1 MAGDSVTIKN
11 VSNGAIHTVTPEM
24 WTFLEDDPIYELY
37 PKPEEPETAKSAK
50 KASKSGKTTGKTA
63 SESKKATGKSAKTK

>member
-37 PKPEEPETAKSAK
+37 EEPKPAKSTK
-50 KASKSGKTTGKTA
+50 KAPKSGKTTGKTA
-63 SESKKATGKSAKTK
+63 SESAKAPRKSAKTK